1 MKTYLKNKLVRE
13 LLDTGLRDATDRKI
27 YIGDYLD
34 FLAEGMII
42 KHREVGRVLV
52 VDGVVMVNEYK
63 LFGEEHGATHNHSM
77 IYISDSYIV

>member
-34 FLAEGMII
+34 FSAEGMIAT
-42 KHREVGRVLV
+42 HREVGRVLV
-52 VDGVVMVNEYK
+52 VDGVLLVNEYK
-63 LFGEEHGATHNHSM
+63 LFGEAHGTTHNHSM
-77 IYISDSYIV
+77 IYVSDSYIV